1 MLKKSP
7 NKALNLN
14 KRAHGFRVLASLV
27 MQRIVIMNRSQM
39 DELMQLL
46 QKYEL
51 SIATL
56 YETFAD
62 VFTGRVLPDS

>member
-1 MLKKSP
+1 
-7 NKALNLN
+7 
-14 KRAHGFRVLASLV
+14 
-27 MQRIVIMNRSQM
+27 M